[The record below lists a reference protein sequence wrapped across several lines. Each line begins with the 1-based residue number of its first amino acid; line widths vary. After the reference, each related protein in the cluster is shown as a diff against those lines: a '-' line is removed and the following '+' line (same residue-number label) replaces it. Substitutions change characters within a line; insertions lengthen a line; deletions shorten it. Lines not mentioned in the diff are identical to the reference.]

1 MLRVALFEPDIPQ
14 NAGAIFRLASCFGI
28 AVDIIE
34 PCGFVWSDTGVK
46 RVAMDYTDHLQ
57 VTRHT
62 DWEAFHQDCQAQNK
76 RLVLLTVRA
85 SEIHYNTAFSDNDIL
100 LFGRESSGVPDFVHA
115 ASDLRVRV
123 PMTAEVRS
131 LNLATTA
138 AVVLSEAV
146 RQVGYAHLN

>member
-28 AVDIIE
+28 GVDIIE

-46 RVAMDYTDHLQ
+46 RVAMDYLDHLE
-57 VTRHT
+57 VKRHT
-62 DWEAFHQDCQAQNK
+62 DWEAFYADCQAQGR

-85 SEIHYNTAFSDNDIL
+85 SEFHYDTAFTDNDIL
-100 LFGRESSGVPDFVHA
+100 LFGRESSGVPDEVHA

-123 PMTAEVRS
+123 PMADNVRS
-131 LNLATTA
+131 LNLATSA

-146 RQVGYAHLN
+146 RQVGYGHLN